1 VRGGIALPAAAAL
14 LSGLLFWTPVC
25 AQAPRASPS
34 PRPIVV
40 AGQFLTLDH
49 GFLVFTTGDAL
60 NVDPALHAPPDL
72 RLGSEI
78 RATLDPASHRVE
90 TLDVSHSWPGD
101 VAIEK
106 LPRDYLAVDPRSA
119 RPGASPPGAA
129 GTTAALATVTIDVRV
144 PGSTP
149 AGDTVYVSTDR
160 SSFAPSEVRMLRVDA
175 SHWTARLSLPN
186 GSTLRYAFTRGSL
199 ATLERSR
206 SGAVVK
212 PRSIVASDGEQTD
225 DEVER
230 WIDSQ

>member
-1 VRGGIALPAAAAL
+1 MRGGLALPAAVAFL
-14 LSGLLFWTPVC
+14 VGLLWTPVC
-25 AQAPRASPS
+25 AQTPRASPS

-40 AGQFLTLDH
+40 AGQFLTLAH
-49 GFLVFTTGDAL
+49 GYLVFTTGDAL
-60 NVDPALHAPPDL
+60 NVDPAFQAPPDL

-78 RATLDPASHRVE
+78 RATLDPTSHRVE
-90 TLDVSHSWPGD
+90 TVDVSHSWPGD

-129 GTTAALATVTIDVRV
+129 GTTTAALATVTIGVRV

-160 SSFAPSEVRMLRVDA
+160 SSFAPSEIRMVRVDA
-175 SHWTARLSLPN
+175 SHWTVRLSLPN

-212 PRSIVASDGEQTD
+212 PRSIVASDGEKTD
-225 DEVER
+225 DDVER